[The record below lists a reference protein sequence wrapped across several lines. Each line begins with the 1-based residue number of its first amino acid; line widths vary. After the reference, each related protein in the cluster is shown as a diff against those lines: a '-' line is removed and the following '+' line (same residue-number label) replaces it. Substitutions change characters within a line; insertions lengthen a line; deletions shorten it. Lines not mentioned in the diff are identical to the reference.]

1 MTHAHNHH
9 DHSHDHDHDGHDHSH
24 EDHGHSGHD
33 HTGHDHTGHD
43 HAGHS
48 HAPASFGTAFAVG
61 IALNTAFVAI
71 EAGYGFIS
79 NSTALLA
86 DAGHNLSDVLGLVVA
101 WIAAVLSKRP
111 PTPRLTYGLRN
122 TSILAALLN
131 AILLLIA
138 SGAILLE
145 AIQRLMHPE
154 PIASN
159 IVIVVAA
166 IGIAVNGGTAW
177 LFASGRKDDINIK
190 GAYLHMMADA
200 AVSLGVVVAAAVIMI
215 TGWLWLDPA
224 VSLVIVA
231 VIVWGTWG
239 LLRESTAMSLA
250 AVPSR
255 IDPAAVL
262 SFLSTLPGVASV
274 HDLHIWPMSTTE
286 TALTAHL
293 VTPAGN
299 PGDAFLV
306 ETCHQL
312 NNRFK
317 IGHATL
323 QIETSVDVHC
333 TLKPDHVI

>member
-1 MTHAHNHH
+1 MSNPSSDSHAGHIHHNHH
-9 DHSHDHDHDGHDHSH
+9 GHDAHDHDHS
-24 EDHGHSGHD
+24 GHS
-33 HTGHDHTGHD
+33 

-48 HAPASFGTAFAVG
+48 HAPANFGRAFAIG
-61 IALNTAFVAI
+61 IALNTVFVAV
-71 EAGYGFIS
+71 EAGYGFLA

-145 AIQRLMHPE
+145 AIQRLIHPE
-154 PIASN
+154 PVASKT
-159 IVIVVAA
+159 VIVVAA
-166 IGIAVNGGTAW
+166 IGIAINGITAW
-177 LFASGRKDDINIK
+177 LFASGRKDDLNIR

-200 AVSLGVVVAAAVIMI
+200 AVSLGVVIAGIVIMT
-215 TGWLWLDPA
+215 TGWLWIDPA

-231 VIVWGTWG
+231 VIVGGTWG

-250 AVPSR
+250 AVPAV
-255 IDPAAVL
+255 IDPDQVRDYL
-262 SFLSTLPGVASV
+262 TKLPGVASI

-293 VTPAGN
+293 VTPAGH
-299 PGDAFLV
+299 PGDAFLAD
-306 ETCHQL
+306 TCHEL
-312 NNRFK
+312 NHRFK
-317 IGHATL
+317 IGHVTL
-323 QIETSVDVHC
+323 QIEISDEAHC
-333 TLKPDHVI
+333 ALKPDHVI